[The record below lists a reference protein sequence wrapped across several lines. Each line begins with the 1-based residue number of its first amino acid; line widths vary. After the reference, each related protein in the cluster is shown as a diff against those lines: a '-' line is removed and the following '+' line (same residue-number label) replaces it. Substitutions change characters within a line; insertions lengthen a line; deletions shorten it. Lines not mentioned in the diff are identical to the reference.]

1 MLRLKEIVRGNLGVM
16 MFSAGIWTLA
26 GQLVT
31 PFQSL
36 YIIHLG
42 GSYFHIGLI
51 ASIASITTIIPT
63 LIGGQL
69 ADTYG
74 RKKMLYTMSFILS
87 LNSLVFS
94 FAKNIQWLIGASILN
109 SLALGFR
116 QPAFSSIIDD
126 STDVENRAQSYAF
139 WSIVPPLFGLASPY
153 LMGLYM
159 DELGVVEAIR
169 IGYLI
174 LFGASFIASVLRY
187 RYIEETLTGEKTSK
201 LSLNGLASQTF
212 KGTSETVKTLSRPL
226 KILGLMGLFFG
237 FGAAVGSPFW
247 VVYATEDIIKLS
259 LSEWGLITAANT
271 LVGAVIS
278 MPLAMVAD
286 RYGKLC
292 LLIPAIFITPLA
304 VLSFT
309 LSRSFVEVFL
319 VSIIVTLLGSVGT
332 SSGQALFTDLTEPH
346 HRGRV
351 NALWS
356 IAGTMRSFQVGVAP
370 GSLMGAVGGLLGG
383 YLYENV
389 GRPVPLYIQSIMVG
403 LTGLAGVF
411 LVRETG
417 KICSI
422 NYSESCPT
430 KA

>member
-1 MLRLKEIVRGNLGVM
+1 MLRIKEIVKGNLGIM
-16 MFSAGIWTLA
+16 MVSSGIWTFA

-51 ASIASITTIIPT
+51 ASIASISTIIPT
-63 LIGGQL
+63 LLGGQL

-74 RKKMLYTMSFILS
+74 RKKMLYAMSFILS

-94 FAKNIQWLIGASILN
+94 FARNVQWLIVASILN
-109 SLALGFR
+109 SLAGGFR

-126 STDVENRAQSYAF
+126 STDVENRAQSYAL

-153 LMGLYM
+153 FMGIYM
-159 DELGVVEAIR
+159 DERGVVEAIR
-169 IGYLI
+169 VGYVI
-174 LFGASFIASVLRY
+174 LFAASFIASFLRY
-187 RYIEETLTGEKTSK
+187 LYIEETLKEVKTNK
-201 LSLNGLASQTF
+201 ISLNGLATQTF
-212 KGTSETVKTLSRPL
+212 NGTSETFRTLSRPL

-259 LSEWGLITAANT
+259 LSEWGLIAAANT

-278 MPLAMVAD
+278 IPLAMVAD

-304 VLSFT
+304 VLGFT
-309 LSRSFVEVFL
+309 LSRSFFEVFV
-319 VSIIVTLLGSVGT
+319 VSVIVTLLGSVGM

-370 GSLMGAVGGLLGG
+370 GSLMGAAGGLLGG

-389 GRPVPLYIQSIMVG
+389 GRPTPLYIQSIMVG
-403 LTGLAGVF
+403 LTVVAGVF

-417 KICSI
+417 KICTL
-422 NYSESCPT
+422 NYSESPN
-430 KA
+430 

>member
-1 MLRLKEIVRGNLGVM
+1 MLRIKEIVKGNLGIM
-16 MFSAGIWTLA
+16 MVSSGIWTFA

-51 ASIASITTIIPT
+51 ASIASISTIIPT
-63 LIGGQL
+63 LLGGQL

-74 RKKMLYTMSFILS
+74 RKKMLYAMSFILS

-94 FAKNIQWLIGASILN
+94 FARNVQWLIVASILN
-109 SLALGFR
+109 SLAGGFR

-126 STDVENRAQSYAF
+126 STDVENRAQSYAL

-153 LMGLYM
+153 FMGIYM
-159 DELGVVEAIR
+159 DERGVVEAIR
-169 IGYLI
+169 VGYVI
-174 LFGASFIASVLRY
+174 LFAASFIASFLRY
-187 RYIEETLTGEKTSK
+187 LYIEETLKEVKTNK
-201 LSLNGLASQTF
+201 ISLNVLATQTF
-212 KGTSETVKTLSRPL
+212 NGTSETFRTLNRPL

-259 LSEWGLITAANT
+259 LSEWGLIAAANT

-278 MPLAMVAD
+278 IPLAMVAD

-304 VLSFT
+304 VLGFT
-309 LSRSFVEVFL
+309 LSRSFFEVL
-319 VSIIVTLLGSVGT
+319 VVSVIVTLLGSVGM

-351 NALWS
+351 NDLWS

-370 GSLMGAVGGLLGG
+370 GSLMGAAGGLLGG

-389 GRPVPLYIQSIMVG
+389 GRPTPLYIQSIMVG
-403 LTGLAGVF
+403 LTAVAGVF

-417 KICSI
+417 KICTL
-422 NYSESCPT
+422 NYSESPN
-430 KA
+430 

>member
-1 MLRLKEIVRGNLGVM
+1 MLRLREIVKGNLGVM
-16 MFSAGIWTLA
+16 MVSSGIWTFA

-51 ASIASITTIIPT
+51 ASIASISAIIPT
-63 LIGGQL
+63 LLGGQL

-74 RKKMLYTMSFILS
+74 RKKMLYSMSFILS

-94 FAKNIQWLIGASILN
+94 FARNVQWLIVASILN
-109 SLALGFR
+109 SLAGGFR

-153 LMGLYM
+153 FMGMYM
-159 DELGVVEAIR
+159 DKRGVVEAIR
-169 IGYLI
+169 VGYVI
-174 LFGASFIASVLRY
+174 LFAASFIASFLRY
-187 RYIEETLTGEKTSK
+187 LYIEETLKGEKAYK
-201 LSLNGLASQTF
+201 LSLNGLASQTVN
-212 KGTSETVKTLSRPL
+212 GASETVRTLSRPL

-259 LSEWGLITAANT
+259 LSEWGFITAANT

-278 MPLAMVAD
+278 IPLAMVAD

-304 VLSFT
+304 VLGFT
-309 LSRSFVEVFL
+309 LSRSFFEVFI
-319 VSIIVTLLGSVGT
+319 VTVIVTLLGSVGM

-370 GSLMGAVGGLLGG
+370 GSLMGAFGGLLGG

-389 GRPVPLYIQSIMVG
+389 GGPAPLYIQSIMVG
-403 LTGLAGVF
+403 LTAMAGVF

-417 KICSI
+417 KICTI
-422 NYSESCPT
+422 NYSESYPS
-430 KA
+430 

>member
-1 MLRLKEIVRGNLGVM
+1 MLKLREIVKGNLGVM
-16 MFSAGIWTLA
+16 MVSSGIWTFA

-51 ASIASITTIIPT
+51 ASIASISAIIPT
-63 LIGGQL
+63 LLGGQL

-74 RKKMLYTMSFILS
+74 RKKMLYSMSFILS

-94 FAKNIQWLIGASILN
+94 FARNVQWLIVASILN
-109 SLALGFR
+109 SLAGGFR

-153 LMGLYM
+153 FMGMYM
-159 DELGVVEAIR
+159 DKRGVVEAIR
-169 IGYLI
+169 VGYVI
-174 LFGASFIASVLRY
+174 LFAASFIASFLRY
-187 RYIEETLTGEKTSK
+187 LYIEETLKGEKAYK
-201 LSLNGLASQTF
+201 LSLNGLASQTVN
-212 KGTSETVKTLSRPL
+212 GASETVRTLSRPL

-259 LSEWGLITAANT
+259 LSEWGFITAANT

-278 MPLAMVAD
+278 IPLAMVAD

-304 VLSFT
+304 ILGFT
-309 LSRSFVEVFL
+309 LSRSFFEVFI
-319 VSIIVTLLGSVGT
+319 VTVIVTLLGSVGM

-370 GSLMGAVGGLLGG
+370 GSLMGAFGGLLGG

-389 GRPVPLYIQSIMVG
+389 GGPAPLYIQSIMVG
-403 LTGLAGVF
+403 LTAMAGVF

-417 KICSI
+417 KICTI
-422 NYSESCPT
+422 NYSESYPS
-430 KA
+430 